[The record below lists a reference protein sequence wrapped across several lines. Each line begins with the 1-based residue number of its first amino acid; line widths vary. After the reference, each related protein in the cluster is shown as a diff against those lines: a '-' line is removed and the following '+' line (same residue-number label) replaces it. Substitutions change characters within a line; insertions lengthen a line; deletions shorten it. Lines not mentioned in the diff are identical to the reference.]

1 MRLAPYVEIEHS
13 DWLLQ
18 FGGVLI
24 RLRDHVTHGYLDRI
38 APPQIATNLE
48 SHPIINKGN
57 AGVFVVHFLTSL
69 TSIILIHNIRSLKY
83 FMLCPLCPS

>member
-1 MRLAPYVEIEHS
+1 MRPAASVEIAHS

-38 APPQIATNLE
+38 APPQIATIHHLA
-48 SHPIINKGN
+48 SHPIITKE
-57 AGVFVVHFLTSL
+57 VQ
-69 TSIILIHNIRSLKY
+69 IRAMTHSEK
-83 FMLCPLCPS
+83 